1 MKFDS
6 TDIIALTVI
15 VGIIL
20 WLFGMLFM
28 LAYDTH
34 ERHETVREILKTM
47 STLIENG
54 QEIEAKKLAE
64 QLEKMK

>member
-34 ERHETVREILKTM
+34 TNAMRP
-47 STLIENG
+47 
-54 QEIEAKKLAE
+54 
-64 QLEKMK
+64 